1 MSDHARSSRTQASTL
16 VSLPSTP
23 PPARTFFDG
32 APGPFPRRHE
42 GTQGPGHFTVRPCGP
57 HYRAHPLRFCGF
69 AESLKGRT
77 GDTGDTG
84 ARVNARRTSR
94 CPSGVSRRPICPIRP
109 ICPTASSFGTSQ
121 TCRGCRG
128 KWKLGSLEAW
138 RLGFLQR
145 YSIVLVGTSQ
155 TCRGC
160 RGNWKLGSLEAWL
173 LCSAISLSPT
183 GALRSLFSGAPTAPL
198 PCRGVGQRPTSSKPP
213 IIQSPSCPLLF
224 FNHSGSPACAS
235 TPLICSK
242 SAQSAVPLIVLTAG
256 AGP

>member
-42 GTQGPGHFTVRPCGP
+42 GTQGPGHFTVQPCGP

-128 KWKLGSLEAW
+128 NWKLGSLEAW

-155 TCRGC
+155 TCRGS
-160 RGNWKLGSLEAWL
+160 RGNWKLGSLEAWRL
-173 LCSAISLSPT
+173 GFFAQRFLCRPQGRSVLCSPFSVLR
-183 GALRSLFSGAPTAPL
+183 GANGAPPL
-198 PCRGVGQRPTSSKPP
+198 PGRGAAPHIFQAPNYP
-213 IIQSPSCPLLF
+213 IPFVSFVIFQSLWQSC
-224 FNHSGSPACAS
+224 
-235 TPLICSK
+235 
-242 SAQSAVPLIVLTAG
+242 VR
-256 AGP
+256 

>member
-42 GTQGPGHFTVRPCGP
+42 GTQGPGHFTVQPCGP

-84 ARVNARRTSR
+84 DTGARVNARRTSR
-94 CPSGVSRRPICPIRP
+94 CPSGVSRRPICPICPIRP

-121 TCRGCRG
+121 
-128 KWKLGSLEAW
+128 A
-138 RLGFLQR
+138 
-145 YSIVLVGTSQ
+145 
-155 TCRGC
+155 CRGC
-160 RGNWKLGSLEAWL
+160 RGNWKLGSLEAWRLGFLGGAPPHTLQL
-173 LCSAISLSPT
+173 LRR
-183 GALRSLFSGAPTAPL
+183 ALVARSVLRGRGRFGPPGLHALFSVLRGASAPL
-198 PCRGVGQRPTSSKPP
+198 
-213 IIQSPSCPLLF
+213 
-224 FNHSGSPACAS
+224 
-235 TPLICSK
+235 
-242 SAQSAVPLIVLTAG
+242 
-256 AGP
+256 